1 MAVGNELQSVVDF
14 VKTMYPKAKIIK
26 QNVPS
31 TPSANTFIVRL
42 LTSDT
47 ESETLYHMRRNRDYQ
62 IVYYGTTVEDV
73 LTKIDVLERK
83 AMNNL
88 LIPITGSLRYIRV
101 EGFSSSMPFKTES
114 GVDVAIGVLQTT
126 IREAR
131 DQKTYDKIM
140 HVYARIER

>member
-14 VKTMYPKAKIIK
+14 VKTMYPTAKIIK

-31 TPSANTFIVRL
+31 TPAPSVFAIRL

-62 IVYYGTTVEDV
+62 IVYYGANVEDV

-83 AMNNL
+83 AMNNIV
-88 LIPITGSLRYIRV
+88 IPITGSLRYIRV
-101 EGFSSSMPFKTES
+101 EGFSFGMPFKTES
-114 GVDVAIGVLQTT
+114 GVDIAIGVLQTT
-126 IREAR
+126 VREAR

-140 HVYARIER
+140 HVYARYE

>member
-14 VKTMYPKAKIIK
+14 VKTMYPTAKIIK

-31 TPSANTFIVRL
+31 TPAANTFVIRL

-62 IVYYGTTVEDV
+62 VVYYGSNVEDV
-73 LTKIDVLERK
+73 ITKLDAVERK
-83 AMNNL
+83 TMNNL
-88 LIPITGSLRYIRV
+88 VIPITGSLRYIRV

-114 GVDVAIGVLQTT
+114 GVDVALGVLQTT
-126 IREAR
+126 VREAR

>member
-14 VKTMYPKAKIIK
+14 VKTMYPTTKIIK

-31 TPSANTFIVRL
+31 TPAPNIFAIRL

-62 IVYYGTTVEDV
+62 IVYYGSNVEDV

-83 AMNNL
+83 AMNNIV
-88 LIPITGSLRYIRV
+88 IPITGSLRYVRV
-101 EGFSSSMPFKTES
+101 EGFSFGMPFKTES

-126 IREAR
+126 VREAR

-140 HVYARIER
+140 HVYARYE